1 MKMEFFKRKLYVCGL
16 IIINKNIIDMTTRRA
31 FLKNTGA
38 GLLAMGVSSTFL
50 CDDLKAMKSA
60 EKPPK
65 KEDLF
70 KVSMAGYT
78 FRFFDIDKTLEM
90 MKKIN
95 VNYLCIKDFHL
106 PLNATKEE
114 CDAFHAKLKSYGVTG
129 YGVGPIYMD
138 KSQSQIDDAFE
149 YAKRAGVNLIVG
161 IPKYEDLPYVDKKV
175 KEYGFKYAIHLHGP
189 DNPLYPNAK
198 DIWDHVKNLDPRIG
212 MCLDIGHNTRDGFD
226 SVEDLK
232 KYYTRVHDIHIKDV
246 TGNTKQGTTC
256 EMGRGIIDIPAFVKM
271 LRKVKY
277 DGACSLEYEKDMRDP
292 LPGVAE
298 SIGYFKGVMDAT
310 K

>member
-1 MKMEFFKRKLYVCGL
+1 
-16 IIINKNIIDMTTRRA
+16 MTTRRTFVKKA
-31 FLKNTGA
+31 GA
-38 GLLAMGVSSTFL
+38 GLLAMG
-50 CDDLKAMKSA
+50 ASA
-60 EKPPK
+60 AFFSEELQAVPVADKKPQ

-90 MKKIN
+90 LKRVN

-106 PLNATKEE
+106 DLKSTKEE
-114 CDAFHAKLKSYGVTG
+114 CDAFQAKLRSNGVTG

-138 KSQSQIDDAFE
+138 KSLSQIDEAFE
-149 YAKRAGVNLIVG
+149 YAKRAGVKLIVG

-175 KEYGFKYAIHLHGP
+175 KEYDFKYAIHLHGP

-198 DIWDHVKNLDPRIG
+198 DVWDHVKNLDQRIG
-212 MCLDIGHNTRDGFD
+212 MCLDIGHDTRAGFD
-226 SVEDLK
+226 PVEDLK

-246 TGNTKQGTTC
+246 TGANKDGATC

-271 LRKVKY
+271 LRQVKY
-277 DGACSLEYEKDMRDP
+277 AGACSLEHEKDPRDP
-292 LPGVAE
+292 FPGVCE

>member
-1 MKMEFFKRKLYVCGL
+1 
-16 IIINKNIIDMTTRRA
+16 MTTRRNFVKHA
-31 FLKNTGA
+31 GA
-38 GLLAMGVSSTFL
+38 GLLAIGASASFFAEELNAMPPVE
-50 CDDLKAMKSA
+50 KA
-60 EKPPK
+60 PK

-78 FRFFDIDKTLEM
+78 FRLFDIDKTIEM
-90 MKKIN
+90 LKRIN

-106 PLNATKEE
+106 DLKATKDQ
-114 CDAFHAKLKSYGVTG
+114 CDAFQAKLRANGITG

-138 KSQSQIDDAFE
+138 KSLSQIDEAFE
-149 YAKRAGVNLIVG
+149 YAKRAGVKLIVG

-175 KEYGFKYAIHLHGP
+175 KEYDFKYAIHLHGP

-198 DIWDHVKNLDPRIG
+198 NVWDNVKNLDPRIG
-212 MCLDIGHNTRDGFD
+212 MCLDIGHDTRDGFD
-226 SVEDLK
+226 PVDDLK
-232 KYYTRVHDIHIKDV
+232 KYHTRVHDIHIKDV
-246 TGNTKQGTTC
+246 TAANRDGTCC

-277 DGACSLEYEKDMRDP
+277 AGACSLEFEKDAKDP
-292 LPGVAE
+292 FPGVCE